1 MKRKVLNS
9 LVGVAMLG
17 AAASANAFIFNA
29 ANYDLNGAPMA
40 INNLGAGTPGFNIV
54 IQLGA
59 LDSASLVSSSI
70 TSDLGGMTVG
80 QTVSATTLHTKGQVG
95 LDNPATPQMDFKRTY
110 DETTFFGSVST
121 TLMSLVGAAALPGTL
136 DTSTASFSGAMNV
149 TYDGIFNDFPLLQI
163 SGAGA
168 GNMAIAFVFN
178 DALDTLA
185 MTVVESGLSGWTGL
199 EAALKNLDG
208 FLSGA
213 IDDSVSAFVYAGNT
227 VSDTAP
233 LTKGGFVQTS
243 TGNLVVSAVPEPAS
257 LALLG
262 LGLAGLGMMRRR
274 KA

>member
-29 ANYDLNGAPMA
+29 ANYDLNGAPMT
-40 INNLGAGTPGFNIV
+40 ISNLDNTPGFNIV
-54 IQLGA
+54 INLGTA
-59 LDSASLVSSSI
+59 ASASPLSSSI

-95 LDNPATPQMDFKRTY
+95 LDNPATAAMDFKRTY

-121 TLMSLVGAAALPGTL
+121 TLTSLIGAAALPGTL

-168 GNMAIAFVFN
+168 GNMAIAFAFN
-178 DALDTLA
+178 GATDILA

-208 FLSGA
+208 FLGGPL
-213 IDDSVSAFVYAGNT
+213 DGSVSAFAYAGDT
-227 VSDTAP
+227 VSDTGT
-233 LTKGGFVQTS
+233 LGKFGFAQSS
-243 TGNLVVSAVPEPAS
+243 TGNLQVTAVPEPAS

>member
-29 ANYDLNGAPMA
+29 ANYDLNGAPMT
-40 INNLGAGTPGFNIV
+40 ISNLDNTPGFNIV
-54 IQLGA
+54 INLGTA
-59 LDSASLVSSSI
+59 ASASPLSSSI

-95 LDNPATPQMDFKRTY
+95 LDNPATAAMDFKRTY

-121 TLMSLVGAAALPGTL
+121 TLTSLIGAAALPGTL

-149 TYDGIFNDFPLLQI
+149 TFN
-163 SGAGA
+163 GATD
-168 GNMAIAFVFN
+168 I
-178 DALDTLA
+178 LA

-208 FLSGA
+208 FLGGPL
-213 IDDSVSAFVYAGNT
+213 DGSVSAFAYAGDT
-227 VSDTAP
+227 VSDTGT
-233 LTKGGFVQTS
+233 LGKFGFAQSS
-243 TGNLVVSAVPEPAS
+243 TGNLQVTAVPEPAS

>member
-29 ANYDLNGAPMA
+29 ANYDLNGAPMT
-40 INNLGAGTPGFNIV
+40 ISNLDNTPGFNIV
-54 IQLGA
+54 INLGTA
-59 LDSASLVSSSI
+59 ASASPLSSSI

-95 LDNPATPQMDFKRTY
+95 LDNPATVGMDFKRTY

-121 TLMSLVGAAALPGTL
+121 TLTSLVGPLALPSVL
-136 DTSTASFSGAMNV
+136 DTTTASFSGAMAV
-149 TYDGIFNDFPLLQI
+149 TYNGIFNNFPLLQI

-168 GNMAIAFVFN
+168 GNMAITFAFN
-178 DALDTLA
+178 GAADTLV
-185 MTVVESGLSGWTGL
+185 MNVVESGLSGWTGL
-199 EAALKNLDG
+199 EAALLNLDG
-208 FLSGA
+208 LDGTPNNQL
-213 IDDSVSAFVYAGNT
+213 SAFVYAGDT
-227 VSDTAP
+227 VSDTGT
-233 LTKGGFVQTS
+233 LGKFGFAQSS
-243 TGNLVVSAVPEPAS
+243 TGNLQVTAVPEPAS

>member
-29 ANYDLNGAPMA
+29 ANYDLNGAPMT
-40 INNLGAGTPGFNIV
+40 INNLGAGTPGFDILIN
-54 IQLGA
+54 LGA
-59 LDSASLVSSSI
+59 LASATPLSSSI
-70 TSDLGGMTVG
+70 TSDLGGMLVG
-80 QTVSATTLHTKGQVG
+80 GSVSATTLHTTGQVG
-95 LDNPATPQMDFKRTY
+95 LDNPATVGMDFKRTY
-110 DETTFFGSVST
+110 DESTFFGSVTT
-121 TLMSLVGAAALPGTL
+121 TLTSLVGAAALPGTL
-136 DTSTASFSGAMNV
+136 DATTSSFSGAMNV
-149 TYDGIFNDFPLLQI
+149 SYNGIFNDFPLLQI

-168 GNMAIAFVFN
+168 GNMAITFAFNGATDV
-178 DALDTLA
+178 LA
-185 MTVVESGLSGWTGL
+185 MHVVESGLSGWTGL

-208 FLSGA
+208 FLGGA

-227 VSDTAP
+227 VSDTGT
-233 LTKGGFVQTS
+233 LGKFGFQQTS